1 MATQPVRPTPEIS
14 LFQNEILIMLQ
25 LCLEQGNKCPK
36 GLFEVFALFFL
47 SLRIEKYGKDASSE
61 IAYEA
66 EMKDLL
72 CFLLVAIF
80 WWS

>member
-1 MATQPVRPTPEIS
+1 
-14 LFQNEILIMLQ
+14 MLQ